1 MLKKIRTLLLHNSHP
16 GNIGASARAL
26 KNMGLSQLSLLSPKE
41 FPSAEAEAR
50 ASNAQDIL
58 ANTRVFSSL
67 EEALSGCTWVLGC
80 SGRQRKLS
88 LPIYSPQEAAI
99 KIKQHLTENKALGEV
114 AILYGSEK
122 HGLSN
127 EELSSCA
134 AQILIPTASD
144 YASLNLAQAVQ
155 IISYELFLAFSSNEK
170 PINAVLINE
179 ENTEKAEQAADEIN
193 LNLEPS
199 LPSYETLA
207 EFYRELEKTLIDIQ
221 FLDPKKPG
229 QMMVRLKRLFAKAEI
244 DKTELTLLRGM
255 LSAIRKRSSL

>member
-50 ASNAQDIL
+50 ASSAQDIL

-67 EEALSGCTWVLGC
+67 EEALNGCTWVLGC
-80 SGRQRKLS
+80 SARQRKLS
-88 LPIYSPQEAAI
+88 LPIFSPQEAAI
-99 KIKQHLTENKALGEV
+99 KIKQHLTENKVLGEV
-114 AILYGSEK
+114 AILYGNEK

-170 PINAVLINE
+170 TMNAVQLMD
-179 ENTEKAEQAADEIN
+179 ENAEQAANEIN

-255 LSAIRKRSSL
+255 LSAIRKRS